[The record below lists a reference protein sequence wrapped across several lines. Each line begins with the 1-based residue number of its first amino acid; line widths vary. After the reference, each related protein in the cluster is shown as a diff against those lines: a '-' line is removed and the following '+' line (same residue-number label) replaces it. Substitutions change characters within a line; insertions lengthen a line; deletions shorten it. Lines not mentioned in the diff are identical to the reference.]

1 MNPHPSQERLLELFE
16 YDPDV
21 GSFKRLITIGSRATK
36 GMVVFGY
43 LDSCGYPFLR
53 VDGKLYKFHRLV
65 WIISNGAI
73 PEHLRIDHINRNRSD
88 NRLCNLRL
96 VTHMENCHNQT
107 LKSTNTTGYTGITA
121 KNNKWRSRIKVN
133 YKTVHLGYFDTKE
146 EAYQAYL
153 NAKKIYHPSSPT
165 DSATR

>member
-16 YDPDV
+16 YDPEV
-21 GSFKRLITIGSRATK
+21 GSFKRLITVGSNATK
-36 GMVVFGY
+36 DTVIFGP
-43 LDSCGYPFLR
+43 LDHYGYPYIV
-53 VDGKLYKFHRLV
+53 VDRKPYKSHRLA
-65 WIISNGAI
+65 WIISNGDI

-107 LKSTNTTGYTGITA
+107 LKSINTSGYPGVNK
-121 KNNKWRSRIKVN
+121 KNKKWRARIKAN
-133 YKTVHLGYFDTKE
+133 YKNIHLGYFDTKE

-153 NAKKIYHPSSPT
+153 DAKKIYHPSAPIN
-165 DSATR
+165 